1 MRRIQRLLPVF
12 YVLLFS
18 PLIAQPPSE
27 VEITAEPSHHL
38 VIDNEYVRVFEV
50 EVAPHASTLMHGHR
64 HDYIFIT
71 LGNSHIENQI
81 QGNPPAEVE
90 LDDGET
96 RFVTGN
102 FAHIARNLSDKP
114 FRNVTI
120 ELLQNRPSQAPWPTE
135 TGQQKFAGGL
145 LNILFIKDG
154 ARVSE
159 TYLEPGAMIPSHHHD
174 GPHLVV
180 AVTDLN
186 LRSNVEGGG
195 STPVIMK
202 AGEAKWVPGNVT
214 HTVTNAGTRPARLVS
229 VEF

>member
-1 MRRIQRLLPVF
+1 MRRIRRQLPLACILLAP
-12 YVLLFS
+12 L
-18 PLIAQPPSE
+18 LIAQPVSE

-38 VIDNEYVRVFEV
+38 AIENEYVRVFSV
-50 EVAPHASTLMHGHR
+50 QVAPHASTLMHRHR

-71 LGNSHIENQI
+71 LGNSHIANQI
-81 QGNPPAEVE
+81 EGNTPAEVE

-120 ELLQNRPSQAPWPTE
+120 ELLQDRSSQSRWSTE
-135 TGQQKFAGGL
+135 TGQQKFVGGQ

-159 TYLEPGAMIPSHHHD
+159 TYLEPGGKIPSHHHD

-180 AVTDLN
+180 AVTDLD

-202 AGEAKWVPGNVT
+202 AGEAKWVPGGVT
-214 HTVTNAGTRPARLVS
+214 HTVTNAGTKPARLVS

>member
-1 MRRIQRLLPVF
+1 MRCAQPLLPLF
-12 YVLLFS
+12 YLLLAS
-18 PLIAQPPSE
+18 LLVAQPASE

-38 VIDNEYVRVFEV
+38 VIDNEYVRVFQV
-50 EVAPHASTLMHGHR
+50 EVAPHASTLMHRHR

-71 LGNSHIENQI
+71 LGNSHIANQI
-81 QGNPPAEVE
+81 EGNAPAEVE

-120 ELLQNRPSQAPWPTE
+120 ELLQNRSSQARWPME
-135 TGQQKFAGGL
+135 TGMQKFAGGQ
-145 LNILFIKDG
+145 LNVLFIKDG

-159 TYLEPGAMIPSHHHD
+159 TYLDPGGMVPSHHHD

-186 LRSNVEGGG
+186 LRSDAEGK

-214 HTVTNAGTRPARLVS
+214 HTVTNAGTKPARFVL